1 MISEP
6 TTDRRPL
13 LGMIF
18 DLDGTLVDS
27 GLDFDAIRRDMGLP
41 AGLPILESLER
52 IPAGSEKDRML
63 KVLHQHEL
71 TGAARATLYDGVHEF
86 LEWLDRRG
94 ICRAVLTRNS
104 RESTEIVLDRL
115 GLHFEMAL
123 TREDAPPK
131 PDPTGLLTICDVWQM
146 QPAHVLFCGD
156 YVFDLEAGSR
166 AGTRTM
172 LFAPREL
179 PDFVRQADHVLRSF
193 RDAATLIEQHFVTAR
208 PS

>member
-1 MISEP
+1 MTSEP
-6 TTDRRPL
+6 TTDRRL
-13 LGMIF
+13 LHGMIF

-27 GLDFDAIRRDMGLP
+27 GLDFEAIRRDMGLP
-41 AGLPILESLER
+41 VGMPILETLDQ
-52 IPAGSEKDRML
+52 IPAGSEKERML
-63 KVLHQHEL
+63 EVLHQHEL
-71 TGAARATLYDGVHEF
+71 TGAARATLYDGVRDF

-94 ICRAVLTRNS
+94 ISRAVLTRNS

-115 GLHFEMAL
+115 GLQFEMAL

-131 PDPTGLLTICDVWQM
+131 PDPTGLLTICGVWQI

-179 PDFVRQADHVLRSF
+179 PEFARHADHVLRSF
-193 RDAATLIEQHFVTAR
+193 RDAAALIDRHFVTAR

>member
-1 MISEP
+1 MTVKP

-13 LGMIF
+13 RGMIF

-27 GLDFDAIRRDMGLP
+27 SLDFDAIRRDMGLP
-41 AGLPILESLER
+41 VGMPILETLDQ
-52 IPAGSEKDRML
+52 IPAGSEKNRML
-63 KVLHQHEL
+63 EVLRQHEL
-71 TGAARATLYDGVHEF
+71 TGAARATLFDGVHEF

-104 RESTEIVLDRL
+104 RESTQIVLARL
-115 GLHFEMAL
+115 GLRFELTL

-131 PDPTGLLTICDVWQM
+131 PDPTGLLTICEAWKIE
-146 QPAHVLFCGD
+146 PAGVLFCGD
-156 YVFDLEAGSR
+156 YLFDLEAGSR

-179 PDFVRQADHVLRSF
+179 PEFARRADHVLRNF
-193 RDAATLIEQHFVTAR
+193 RHASALIERHFVTAR

>member
-13 LGMIF
+13 HGMIF

-41 AGLPILESLER
+41 AGLPILESLEQ

-71 TGAARATLYDGVHEF
+71 TGAARATLYDGVREF

-131 PDPTGLLTICDVWQM
+131 PDPTGLLTICDIWQM

>member
-1 MISEP
+1 MTDTPI
-6 TTDRRPL
+6 TDRREL
-13 LGMIF
+13 HGMIF

-27 GLDFDAIRRDMGLP
+27 GLDFDAMRRDMGLP
-41 AGLPILESLER
+41 AGLPILESLDQ

-71 TGAARATLYDGVHEF
+71 NGATRATMYDGVREF
-86 LEWLDRRG
+86 LEWLDRREV
-94 ICRAVLTRNS
+94 CRAVLTRNS
-104 RESTEIVLDRL
+104 RESTQIVLDRL
-115 GLHFEMAL
+115 GLGFELTL

-131 PDPTGLLTICDVWQM
+131 PDPTGLLTICEAWQIE
-146 QPAHVLFCGD
+146 PAHVLFCGD
-156 YVFDLEAGSR
+156 YLFDLEAGSR

-179 PDFVRQADHVLRSF
+179 PEFARQADHVLRSF
-193 RDAATLIEQHFVTAR
+193 RDAAALIDRHFVTAR

>member
-1 MISEP
+1 MTSGP
-6 TTDRRPL
+6 TTDRRVL
-13 LGMIF
+13 HGMIF

-27 GLDFDAIRRDMGLP
+27 GLDFEAIRRDMGLS
-41 AGLPILESLER
+41 AGMPILESLEQ

-63 KVLHQHEL
+63 EVLHQHEL
-71 TGAARATLYDGVHEF
+71 TGASRATLYDGVQEF
-86 LEWLDRRG
+86 LEWLDQRG

-115 GLHFEMAL
+115 DLRFEMAL

-131 PDPTGLLTICDVWQM
+131 PDPTGLLTICSAWQL

-172 LFAPREL
+172 LFAPRAL
-179 PDFVRQADHVLRSF
+179 PDFARQADYVLRGF
-193 RDAATLIEQHFVTAR
+193 RDASALIDQHFVTVR